1 MSISEN
7 DILLRPRFKLDLKKD
22 KEELLRAFL
31 NARETEATPFLIK
44 VVDAHIFIDV
54 LEDDSHFWSPQLHLE
69 IVEEEEKSVQLKG
82 LFGPKPQ
89 VWTFFMFLHFIVASA
104 FIGCGIWAYVNST
117 LDKTS
122 VFPIVMLIVLPLIWG
137 LLYVLGSLGKDFGKK
152 EMKKM
157 HAFMIATLQI

>member
-7 DILLRPRFKLDLKKD
+7 DILLRPRFKLDLQKK
-22 KEELLRAFL
+22 KEELLQAFL
-31 NARETEATPFLIK
+31 NVKNADEAPFLIK

-54 LEDDSHFWSPQLHLE
+54 LQADSHFWSPQLHLE
-69 IVEEEEKSVQLKG
+69 IVEEEGSVQLKG

-104 FIGCGIWAYVNST
+104 FIGFGIWAYVNST
-117 LDKTS
+117 LDTTN
-122 VFPIVMLIVLPLIWG
+122 VFPIVMLIVLPLVWG

-152 EMKKM
+152 QMKKM
-157 HAFMIATLQI
+157 HAFMLQTIQL